1 MKYVEEQQFTG
12 AITARDKEMF
22 ARVLKGSEESER
34 ADRYVYP

>member
-1 MKYVEEQQFTG
+1 
-12 AITARDKEMF
+12 MF